1 MPSYCTSTLLEL
13 FIKERNMV
21 VINGTVYKLSIN
33 IQENVIADDEDEAC
47 NEVLYRLNKAGFDV
61 RCVEIEII
69 DSEPNVE
76 DLD

>member
-1 MPSYCTSTLLEL
+1 
-13 FIKERNMV
+13 
-21 VINGTVYKLSIN
+21 
-33 IQENVIADDEDEAC
+33 
-47 NEVLYRLNKAGFDV
+47 VLYRLNKAGFDV

>member
-1 MPSYCTSTLLEL
+1 MVSCYTDTLKKL
-13 FIKERNMV
+13 FIKEKNMV

-33 IQENVIADDEDEAC
+33 IPEGVIADDEDEAC
-47 NEVLYRLNKAGFDV
+47 NEVLYRLKKAGFDTKYI
-61 RCVEIEII
+61 EIEII

>member
-1 MPSYCTSTLLEL
+1 
-13 FIKERNMV
+13 MV

-33 IQENVIADDEDEAC
+33 IQEGVIADDEDEAC
-47 NEVLYRLNKAGFDV
+47 NEVLYRLKKAGFDV

>member
-1 MPSYCTSTLLEL
+1 MVSYCTNTLLEQ
-13 FIKERNMV
+13 FIKEKNMV

-33 IQENVIADDEDEAC
+33 IQEGVIADDEDEAC
-47 NEVLYRLNKAGFDV
+47 NEVLYRLKKAGFDTKY
-61 RCVEIEII
+61 VEIEVV

>member
-1 MPSYCTSTLLEL
+1 
-13 FIKERNMV
+13 MV

-33 IQENVIADDEDEAC
+33 IQESVIADDEDEAC
-47 NEVLYRLNKAGFDV
+47 NEVLYRLNKAGFDTKYI
-61 RCVEIEII
+61 EIEIV